1 MIQTWA
7 LQEQVLSAAEHI
19 FSLVFQVSR
28 AKEKLIKC
36 KKTKTKKPTTT
47 KKASQALVVYAFNPS
62 TWEAEAGV
70 YLSSRSACLQSE
82 FQDSQGY
89 TEKSCLKTPTSSKL
103 IKQPGL
109 TLRAG
114 TVLLKLNLCYF
125 KDNSVFLISLNLF
138 FMRQGFSV

>member
-82 FQDSQGY
+82 FQ
-89 TEKSCLKTPTSSKL
+89 
-103 IKQPGL
+103 
-109 TLRAG
+109 AG
-114 TVLLKLNLCYF
+114 LKLRDLPPKYW
-125 KDNSVFLISLNLF
+125 DQRHAPPLPIYE
-138 FMRQGFSV
+138 